1 MQSTAFTCAQL
12 LLVDQTGGGAERTEP
27 PRSVLLAV
35 HLAHPCSLPPP
46 SLVMYLALQLYL
58 RPAVRR
64 GPARA
69 RACVREDPH
78 AWPAAGGIHEARMRT
93 HARPPRV
100 RDDEDCAWY

>member
-64 GPARA
+64 APRARA

-78 AWPAAGGIHEARMRT
+78 AWPAAGGIHEARMPMRT
-93 HARPPRV
+93 HARTPPAR
-100 RDDEDCAWY
+100 A